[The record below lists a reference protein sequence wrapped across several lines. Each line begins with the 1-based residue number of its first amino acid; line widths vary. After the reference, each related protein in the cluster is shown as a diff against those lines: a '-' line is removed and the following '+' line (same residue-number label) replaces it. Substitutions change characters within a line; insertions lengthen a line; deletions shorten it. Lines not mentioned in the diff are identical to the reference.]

1 MKSKRKKQFLESI
14 VLFVLIFILTA
25 CAKCINV
32 EMSTVKVK
40 VIAEYYRA
48 AYMTPIYNNGY
59 TTIISTPAMYKI
71 VVEYDGQHYDFDDS
85 RTYYEYYSK
94 KGEYVNATL
103 RTKYFDDGTI
113 SQKIISLE

>member
-40 VIAEYYRA
+40 VIAE
-48 AYMTPIYNNGY
+48 
-59 TTIISTPAMYKI
+59 
-71 VVEYDGQHYDFDDS
+71 
-85 RTYYEYYSK
+85 
-94 KGEYVNATL
+94 
-103 RTKYFDDGTI
+103 
-113 SQKIISLE
+113 